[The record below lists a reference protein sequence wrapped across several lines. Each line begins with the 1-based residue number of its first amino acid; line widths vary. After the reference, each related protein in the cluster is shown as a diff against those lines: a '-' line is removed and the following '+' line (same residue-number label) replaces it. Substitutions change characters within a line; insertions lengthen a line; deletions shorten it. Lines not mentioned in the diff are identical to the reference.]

1 MADITVVL
9 PVLDAK
15 ESYEIAEVTPTN
27 IASEMVIK
35 NALDNKNNSLVIVV
49 TATGAGTITLKAGDE
64 YPNAILGDAPIS
76 VGVGTTVIRLE
87 DISRFEKRDG
97 SVVLTNT
104 GTTGTIFATAKRAG
118 LKPVTA

>member
-9 PVLDAK
+9 PVLDAS

-49 TATGAGTITLKAGDE
+49 TATGAGTITLKAGDA
-64 YPNAILGDAPIS
+64 YPNAILGDEPLTI
-76 VGVGTTVIRLE
+76 GVGTTVIRLE
-87 DISRFEKRDG
+87 DISRFEKKNG

-104 GTTGTIFATAKRAG
+104 STTGTIFATAKRAG

>member
-9 PVLDAK
+9 PVLDAS

-49 TATGAGTITLKAGDE
+49 TATGAGTINLKAGDA
-64 YPNAILGDAPIS
+64 YPNSILGDEPLTI
-76 VGVGTTVIRLE
+76 GVGTTVIRLE

-118 LKPVTA
+118 LKPVQA

>member
-9 PVLDAK
+9 PVLDAS

-49 TATGAGTITLKAGDE
+49 TATGAGTITLKAGNA
-64 YPNAILGDAPIS
+64 YPNSILGDEPLTI
-76 VGVGTTVIRLE
+76 GVGTTVIRLE

-118 LKPVTA
+118 LKPVQA

>member
-9 PVLDAK
+9 PVLDAS

-35 NALDNKNNSLVIVV
+35 KALDNKNNSLVIVV
-49 TATGAGTITLKAGDE
+49 TATGAGTITLKAGDA
-64 YPNAILGDAPIS
+64 YPNSILGDEPLTI
-76 VGVGTTVIRLE
+76 GVGTTVIRLE